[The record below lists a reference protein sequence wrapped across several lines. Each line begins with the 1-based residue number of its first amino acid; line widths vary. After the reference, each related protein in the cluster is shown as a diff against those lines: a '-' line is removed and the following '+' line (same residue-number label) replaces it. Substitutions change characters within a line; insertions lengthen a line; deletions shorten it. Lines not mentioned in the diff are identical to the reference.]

1 MTVAG
6 NFDNSSSVLD
16 SLETGYQGGTGG
28 NAPSAEI
35 KYTGSID
42 EETTQ
47 LVLYELKAGGDA
59 TNDAD

>member
-6 NFDNSSSVLD
+6 NFDKTVLD
-16 SLETGYQGGTGG
+16 SIESGYQGGTAG
-28 NAPSAEI
+28 NAPSAKI

-42 EETTQ
+42 TETTQ

-59 TNDAD
+59 TIDAD